1 MFVMLDL
8 GSRNHMVQ
16 KPGCSLGHQKRPET
30 HPVMPSDFHCM
41 SSLGRSF
48 LGRSFQGMRLSG
60 HHKYQFQDKRE
71 MSSDCKKMY

>member
-1 MFVMLDL
+1 
-8 GSRNHMVQ
+8 
-16 KPGCSLGHQKRPET
+16 
-30 HPVMPSDFHCM
+30 MPSDFHCM

-60 HHKYQFQDKRE
+60 HHKYQFQDKGE